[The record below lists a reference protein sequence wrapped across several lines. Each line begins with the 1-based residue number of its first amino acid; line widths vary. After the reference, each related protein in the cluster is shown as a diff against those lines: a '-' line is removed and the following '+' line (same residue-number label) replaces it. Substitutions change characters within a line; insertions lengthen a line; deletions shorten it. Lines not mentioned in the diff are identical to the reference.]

1 MPQNKGFRDVFQLKF
16 HRKIFILELD
26 KFGFQVEQFPIF
38 SSILPKIVL
47 IFISFRAIFY
57 QIPCYIFSKSNTEI
71 RKKQHEIE

>member
-26 KFGFQVEQFPIF
+26 KFEFQVKQFPIF

-57 QIPCYIFSKSNTEI
+57 QIPCYIFPKSNTKI
-71 RKKQHEIE
+71 RKK